1 MAWNWN
7 EIQSVLKEETFKTW
21 RERTNELI
29 EQQNNFVSW
38 QAAIDSRWYVTD
50 TSSST
55 TTYTGVTSPG
65 ATGTDSLVAGYFIVF
80 RPATNNTGASTLNI
94 ASSDGA
100 VDIKKIA
107 SGAKVALAADDL
119 DSDNYAELIFDGTDW
134 LMMNAPIDAL
144 PTQSGNAGKFLT
156 TDASTAS
163 WATVDIDNLPAFYA
177 YKSGVISLADGVSTT
192 LLLDESYDPDSAYDA
207 TTGKFI
213 PQTAGKYLVQ
223 VSTSFHISSVGH
235 LVVAGELT
243 IRKNG
248 STIVPSTLSIEG
260 TGMMNW
266 VPMCNFGIVA
276 MNGSSDYLTAT
287 MYCYNY
293 TNNDATNA
301 RQSGFSAFL
310 IKAD

>member
-55 TTYTGVTSPG
+55 TTYTVVTSPG

-163 WATVDIDNLPAFYA
+163 WATVDALPAQ
-177 YKSGVISLADGVSTT
+177 SGN
-192 LLLDESYDPDSAYDA
+192 
-207 TTGKFI
+207 
-213 PQTAGKYLVQ
+213 AGKYLTTDA
-223 VSTSFHISSVGH
+223 STASWATLDTDANKTTKGLYEHEHTIDADYSIASGSNAMSAGPITISGGYSI
-235 LVVAGELT
+235 T
-243 IRKNG
+243 IPTG
-248 STIVPSTLSIEG
+248 STWVIVQE
-260 TGMMNW
+260 
-266 VPMCNFGIVA
+266 
-276 MNGSSDYLTAT
+276 
-287 MYCYNY
+287 
-293 TNNDATNA
+293 
-301 RQSGFSAFL
+301 
-310 IKAD
+310 

>member
-163 WATVDIDNLPAFYA
+163 WAEAGGGKVLQVVSATSTVSSNTTSTTYVASNLTASITPADAANKVLVLITSVARVSTTGTMYYTLYEDGVDIGGSVDNRGMGKIYHAASHMVDIPISLIHLASPASTSAVTYTL
-177 YKSGVISLADGVSTT
+177 YYLADGSV
-192 LLLDESYDPDSAYDA
+192 
-207 TTGKFI
+207 
-213 PQTAGKYLVQ
+213 TA
-223 VSTSFHISSVGH
+223 
-235 LVVAGELT
+235 EC
-243 IRKNG
+243 
-248 STIVPSTLSIEG
+248 P
-260 TGMMNW
+260 
-266 VPMCNFGIVA
+266 P
-276 MNGSSDYLTAT
+276 
-287 MYCYNY
+287 
-293 TNNDATNA
+293 TNNMIQNIVLMEIAV
-301 RQSGFSAFL
+301 
-310 IKAD
+310 

>member
-163 WATVDIDNLPAFYA
+163 WATLDTDANKTTKGLYEHEHTIDADYSIA
-177 YKSGVISLADGVSTT
+177 SGSNAMSAGPITI
-192 LLLDESYDPDSAYDA
+192 DSGYSV
-207 TTGKFI
+207 TI
-213 PQTAGKYLVQ
+213 PT
-223 VSTSFHISSVGH
+223 
-235 LVVAGELT
+235 
-243 IRKNG
+243 G
-248 STIVPSTLSIEG
+248 STWVIV
-260 TGMMNW
+260 
-266 VPMCNFGIVA
+266 
-276 MNGSSDYLTAT
+276 
-287 MYCYNY
+287 
-293 TNNDATNA
+293 
-301 RQSGFSAFL
+301 
-310 IKAD
+310 